1 MFRENCTN
9 PVIFFPGA
17 GGRASDLTPF
27 QEGPGDPTRFE
38 FVVYPGWRRYVEEGF
53 SAEALI
59 EELEEQIAAKVPE
72 GPIRMV
78 GVSLG
83 GHLGYALALRF
94 QSRGREIEGFCA
106 IDAFMVDSAEPR
118 AGWKSRAM
126 AELVDRLG
134 KGQFGKFA
142 LFFRERFWRALL
154 RLANERLPGLLRK
167 HASSGWLTWL
177 LKIDSVAEEETSMRL
192 LLRETAPW
200 VASLDRDPA
209 PLRAPAKLLR
219 GSASAADDAAWLRR
233 CPGMEI
239 HALEANHHSLLD
251 PENAGSLREAF
262 LKATRERRRANSS
275 PVFGD

>member
-1 MFRENCTN
+1 MFRESAN

-27 QEGPGDPTRFE
+27 QAGPDDPTRFE
-38 FVVYPGWRRYVEEGF
+38 FVVYPGWRRYSEEGF

-59 EELEEQIAAKVPE
+59 EELEEQITAKVPE
-72 GPIRMV
+72 GPIRIV

-83 GHLGYALALRF
+83 GHLGYALALRL
-94 QSRGREIEGFCA
+94 QARGREIEGFCA
-106 IDAFMVDSAEPR
+106 IDAFMVNSAQPR
-118 AGWKSRAM
+118 EGWKGRAM
-126 AELVDRLG
+126 AELADRLR

-167 HASSGWLTWL
+167 HASSGWLTSILNLDW
-177 LKIDSVAEEETSMRL
+177 VAEEETSMRL

-209 PLRAPAKLLR
+209 PLEAPATLLR
-219 GSASAADDAAWLRR
+219 SSASASDDVAWLRR
-233 CPGMEI
+233 CPAIEI
-239 HALEANHHSLLD
+239 YALEANHHSLLD
-251 PENAGSLREAF
+251 PENASSLREAF
-262 LKATRERRRANSS
+262 LNATREWRCARSSRA
-275 PVFGD
+275 FAD